1 MKESFTRAVC
11 WMCIITLV
19 MSLIYVLMQSA
30 EASGSHHQN
39 TDVTNNYY
47 NTYIKKDDDAKAQG
61 IVIGMALTC
70 GIASIYTKIKR
81 GRWTWCGI
89 SKDTIY
95 VPDRPEDKT
104 YIFEAK

>member
-30 EASGSHHQN
+30 EASGGYKN

-89 SKDTIY
+89 SKDTVY
-95 VPDRPEDKT
+95 VPDRSEDKT